1 VRTDASAL
9 ATLRADVHGDLR
21 ADRFDAISLELR

>member
-1 VRTDASAL
+1 VGSSHDLDAQDL
-9 ATLRADVHGDLR
+9 DVHGDLR